1 MPTKPG
7 SWRDKKK
14 GDCFTT
20 KGGAVVCEGSAG
32 MGYKAKNPTG
42 KQTGKTAKKEKE
54 KEKRMKAEKK
64 RKKVRKKERKDYKK
78 PTPSVAPPKADMVED
93 IRLFRWSESSKK
105 DRTYGQYEGTGP
117 MPSWGKGTTLKKTET
132 DIKKIKNTQKWK
144 NLGRGF
150 GMGSEL
156 EGDRR
161 KVYKIW
167 TKNTKEGKKFKK
179 ALSKA
184 DRDLTELD

>member
-64 RKKVRKKERKDYKK
+64 RKKVRKKERKDYVNA
-78 PTPSVAPPKADMVED
+78 TPSAAPPKADMEED
-93 IRLFRWSESSKK
+93 IRLFKWRHKSQSNRVIENYVS
-105 DRTYGQYEGTGP
+105 GP
-117 MPSWGKGTTLKKTET
+117 AKIKSTEKNMKVIKKTLAWR
-132 DIKKIKNTQKWK
+132 Q
-144 NLGRGF
+144 LAGPGVRA
-150 GMGSEL
+150 
-156 EGDRR
+156 GDNRR
-161 KVYKIW
+161 EVYKTWI
-167 TKNTKEGKKFKK
+167 KNTKEGKKFKK

-184 DRDLTELD
+184 DRDLAELD